1 MTTTTLPAHPA
12 LNHLYVCRSE
22 LLRAET
28 AALNAADA
36 LTGPHQQR
44 AEDLSERLALAAAF
58 VERLVL
64 AIQGDL

>member
-1 MTTTTLPAHPA
+1 MTTTTLPTQTA
-12 LNHLYVCRSE
+12 LTQLCACRAE

-36 LTGPHQQR
+36 LTGQHQQR
-44 AEDLSERLALAAAF
+44 AEALSERLAYATAF
-58 VERLVL
+58 VERLAL